1 MKRLGNA
8 IDKFVQSDLMIV
20 FNALFIILGWCF
32 DIWVPMLAVV
42 IALNILPLF
51 FFKSTKHLLSIL
63 ILFMLAIRTNRHA
76 LGDYVYMLALVPVL
90 FVGILVNLI
99 RFKRSFK
106 SMRPRKIR
114 GFHVSLLA
122 LVIPFALGGV
132 GSQTE
137 NVWAILIALAFIVL
151 VGLGYSFMWV
161 TNVDDENKQNLMDY
175 VIKNLAMMGVITA
188 IQCLI
193 VLSKVDGSLQEII
206 TFITSNRSYFDVGWA
221 GPNNIG
227 ITLAMCVPAT
237 LYLCVKKNYLTP
249 LFVLIAVCEFALIFL
264 TGSRGSVLVALA
276 TIVPILL
283 YVIVKSENKLLF
295 GVSVSAAI
303 IGVAVII
310 LSKSYII
317 DAITSRFANLGL
329 SSNGRF
335 DGLFVEAI
343 DNFKQHPFF
352 GVGWDYRL
360 GGLTSDNYSP
370 YWFHSTALQILA
382 NMGVVGIVAFLPF
395 YFFRY
400 TTFLRLMK
408 KSVPACALFASTLI
422 FEAYGMM
429 DTLYFS
435 PTFFIIMVIMTFAC
449 EINLPERFTK
459 KERLEMRRAELKN
472 MVKPNTREGQF
483 PAPYIAPAPYKPA
496 NQASIADDKRKSHK
510 RR

>member
-20 FNALFIILGWCF
+20 FNALFILLGWCF
-32 DIWVPMLAVV
+32 DIWVPMLTV
-42 IALNILPLF
+42 ILALNILPLF

-63 ILFMLAIRTNRHA
+63 MLFMLIISTNRHA

-90 FVGILVNLI
+90 FLGIIVNLI

-106 SMRPRKIR
+106 SLRPRKIK

-122 LVIPFALGGV
+122 LIIPFALGGI
-132 GSQTE
+132 GSDTE

-151 VGLGYSFMWV
+151 VGLGYTFMWV
-161 TNVDDENKQNLMDY
+161 TNIDNEDKQGLMDY
-175 VIKNLAMMGVITA
+175 VVKNLAMMGVITA
-188 IQCLI
+188 IQCFI
-193 VLSKVDGSLQEII
+193 VLSKVDGNMQEII

-237 LYLCVKKNYLTP
+237 LYLCIKKNLFTP
-249 LFVLIAVCEFALIFL
+249 ILVLIAIVEFTLIFL

-276 TIVPILL
+276 TIIPIFL
-283 YVIVKSENKLLF
+283 YVIVKSENKFLF
-295 GVSVSAAI
+295 GASVSVAI
-303 IGVAVII
+303 VVVAIII
-310 LSKSYII
+310 LSKNYILE
-317 DAITSRFANLGL
+317 AITSRFASLGL

-335 DGLFVEAI
+335 DVLFVEAI

-382 NMGVVGIVAFLPF
+382 NMGVVGIIAFVPF

-408 KSVPACALFASTLI
+408 KSAAACALFVSTLI

-459 KERLEMRRAELKN
+459 KEKLDMRREELRN
-472 MVKPNTREGQF
+472 MVKPNVREGAF
-483 PAPYIAPAPYKPA
+483 PTPYIAPAPYKP
-496 NQASIADDKRKSHK
+496 IAHAQPVQQEKKSKRK
-510 RR
+510 